1 MKLGRSHGWVS
12 AEGLLQSRICI
23 GTTSLATGIS
33 ASAGGGVYWR
43 RSHLSLSLSLA
54 LSLSWTLGLRLGLST
69 ATNTTQK
76 ATQSTQ
82 IEAVSLVAKAREFG
96 ETLHEGLELSCNG
109 CCASLSPAKDITHLR
124 SDSAGEIGNGGSI
137 GAIENVEH
145 LDEWLTKSLGDD
157 ALLGSELGG
166 GFVLGSE
173 GGRSLGIDHGR
184 LDAVDLLGLV
194 DCRRKGGKERKIGG
208 QANEQFLK

>member
-1 MKLGRSHGWVS
+1 MKLGRSHGWVG

-23 GTTSLATGIS
+23 GTTSLAPGIS
-33 ASAGGGVYWR
+33 ASAGGGGYWR
-43 RSHLSLSLSLA
+43 SSHLSLSLA

-82 IEAVSLVAKAREFG
+82 IKAVALVAKAGEFG

-109 CCASLSPAKDITHLR
+109 CCSSLSPAKDITHLR

-145 LDEWLTKSLGDD
+145 LDEFFTKSFGDN
-157 ALLGSELGG
+157 ALLGGELGG

-173 GGRSLGIDHGR
+173 GGRSLGIDNGR

-194 DCRRKGGKERKIGG
+194 DCRRKGGTERKIGG
-208 QANEQFLK
+208 QEMSNFQSK